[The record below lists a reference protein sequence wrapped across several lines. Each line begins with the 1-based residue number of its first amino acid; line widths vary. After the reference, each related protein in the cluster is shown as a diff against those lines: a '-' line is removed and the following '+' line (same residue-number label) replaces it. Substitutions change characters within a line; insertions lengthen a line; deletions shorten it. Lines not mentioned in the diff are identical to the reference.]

1 MPKILDN
8 GTFRVYVFANDD
20 NQHHLPHC
28 HVYWDGHDRARSVSL
43 PDLGV
48 IVGDALPRR
57 ARRWLEA
64 RHSWP
69 RGGCSTLER
78 F

>member
-28 HVYWDGHDRARSVSL
+28 HVIGTAMIVPAR
-43 PDLGV
+43 
-48 IVGDALPRR
+48 
-57 ARRWLEA
+57 
-64 RHSWP
+64 
-69 RGGCSTLER
+69 
-78 F
+78 